1 MLRQMAAEERFKIG
15 GDNKKRID
23 PFPFILIALTIF
35 TLFQIKIISDLYRLV
50 GVLNYRL
57 AKVENVV
64 RNLPM

>member
-1 MLRQMAAEERFKIG
+1 MKKDTPFLMG

-64 RNLPM
+64 RNLPIDKR